1 MLAATLL
8 YQQSIHVYQLN
19 IQEDIIMEEEIIKE
33 EEVRE
38 DPPRTGGGTGSP
50 Q

>member
-1 MLAATLL
+1 MHQEMLR
-8 YQQSIHVYQLN
+8 YQQSIHVLVLN
-19 IQEDIIMEEEIIKE
+19 IQEDEIMEEDVIKE
-33 EEVRE
+33 EEIKQ

>member
-1 MLAATLL
+1 MLVVTLF

-19 IQEDIIMEEEIIKE
+19 IQEDEIMDEDVIKE
-33 EEVRE
+33 EEIKQ
-38 DPPRTGGGTGSP
+38 DPPRTGGGTGGP